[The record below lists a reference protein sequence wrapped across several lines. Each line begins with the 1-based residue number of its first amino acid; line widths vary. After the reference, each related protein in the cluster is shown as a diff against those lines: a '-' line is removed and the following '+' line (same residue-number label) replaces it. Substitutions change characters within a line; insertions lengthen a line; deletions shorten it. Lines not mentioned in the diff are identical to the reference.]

1 MANYRNLMVWQNS
14 RKLVKQIY
22 DLTGKFPLEE
32 KFGLANQI
40 QRAAVSIPSNI
51 AEGYGRNSDKEMI
64 RFLSIAKGS
73 LYEVET
79 QLYIARALGY
89 LPTKKNKVDE
99 LLLEVGKLLNG
110 TIRKIKDGLDYNL
123 CD

>member
-1 MANYRNLMVWQNS
+1 MVWQNS

-22 DLTGKFPLEE
+22 DLTGKFPSEE

-79 QLYIARALGY
+79 QLYIAIDLNY
-89 LPTKKNKVDE
+89 LSEKETQPVMEQCNE
-99 LLLEVGKLLNG
+99 IGKMITGL
-110 TIRKIKDGLDYNL
+110 IKTLS
-123 CD
+123 

>member
-1 MANYRNLMVWQNS
+1 MVWQNS

-73 LYEVET
+73 LYESGNTIVYSNRSKLPFRKRNT
-79 QLYIARALGY
+79 TGY
-89 LPTKKNKVDE
+89 
-99 LLLEVGKLLNG
+99 G
-110 TIRKIKDGLDYNL
+110 TV
-123 CD
+123 

>member
-22 DLTGKFPLEE
+22 DLTGRFPLEE

-79 QLYIARALGY
+79 QLYIAIDLKY
-89 LPTKKNKVDE
+89 LSEKETQPVMEQCNE
-99 LLLEVGKLLNG
+99 IGKMITGL
-110 TIRKIKDGLDYNL
+110 IKTLS
-123 CD
+123 

>member
-1 MANYRNLMVWQNS
+1 MVWQNS

-64 RFLSIAKGS
+64 RVLSIAKGS

>member
-64 RFLSIAKGS
+64 RFLSISKGS

-79 QLYIARALGY
+79 QPVMEQCNEI
-89 LPTKKNKVDE
+89 
-99 LLLEVGKLLNG
+99 GKMITGL
-110 TIRKIKDGLDYNL
+110 IKTLS
-123 CD
+123 

>member
-22 DLTGKFPLEE
+22 DLTGKFPSEE

-79 QLYIARALGY
+79 QLYIAIDLNY
-89 LPTKKNKVDE
+89 LSEKETQPVMEQCNE
-99 LLLEVGKLLNG
+99 IGKMITGL
-110 TIRKIKDGLDYNL
+110 IKTLS
-123 CD
+123 

>member
-1 MANYRNLMVWQNS
+1 MVWQNS
-14 RKLVKQIY
+14 LKLVKQIY
-22 DLTGKFPLEE
+22 NLTGKFPLEE

-51 AEGYGRNSDKEMI
+51 AEGYGRNSNKEMI

-79 QLYIARALGY
+79 QLYIAIDLKY
-89 LPTKKNKVDE
+89 LSE
-99 LLLEVGKLLNG
+99 YCYRCCLQRYISSLWS
-110 TIRKIKDGLDYNL
+110 DG
-123 CD
+123 

>member
-32 KFGLANQI
+32 
-40 QRAAVSIPSNI
+40 
-51 AEGYGRNSDKEMI
+51 MI

-79 QLYIARALGY
+79 QLYIAIDLNY
-89 LPTKKNKVDE
+89 LSEKETQPVMEQCNE
-99 LLLEVGKLLNG
+99 IGKMITGL
-110 TIRKIKDGLDYNL
+110 IKTLS
-123 CD
+123 

>member
-1 MANYRNLMVWQNS
+1 VANYRNLMVWQNS
-14 RKLVKQIY
+14 RKLVKKIY

-79 QLYIARALGY
+79 QLYIAIDLKY
-89 LPTKKNKVDE
+89 LSEKETQPVMERCNE
-99 LLLEVGKLLNG
+99 IGKMITGL
-110 TIRKIKDGLDYNL
+110 IKTLS
-123 CD
+123 

>member
-14 RKLVKQIY
+14 RKLVNQIY

-79 QLYIARALGY
+79 QLYIAIDLKY
-89 LPTKKNKVDE
+89 LSEKETQPVTEQCNE
-99 LLLEVGKLLNG
+99 IGKMITGL
-110 TIRKIKDGLDYNL
+110 IKTLS
-123 CD
+123 

>member
-1 MANYRNLMVWQNS
+1 M
-14 RKLVKQIY
+14 KQIY

-64 RFLSIAKGS
+64 RFLSITKGS

-79 QLYIARALGY
+79 QLYIAIDLKY
-89 LPTKKNKVDE
+89 LSEKETQSVMEQCNEISKMITG
-99 LLLEVGKLLNG
+99 L
-110 TIRKIKDGLDYNL
+110 IKTLS
-123 CD
+123 

>member
-1 MANYRNLMVWQNS
+1 M
-14 RKLVKQIY
+14 KQIY

-79 QLYIARALGY
+79 QLYIAIDLKY
-89 LPTKKNKVDE
+89 LSEKETQLVMEQCNE
-99 LLLEVGKLLNG
+99 IGKMITGL
-110 TIRKIKDGLDYNL
+110 IKTLS
-123 CD
+123 

>member
-1 MANYRNLMVWQNS
+1 MVWQNS

-22 DLTGKFPLEE
+22 NLTGKFPLEE

-51 AEGYGRNSDKEMI
+51 AEGYGRNSNKEMI

-79 QLYIARALGY
+79 QLYIAI
-89 LPTKKNKVDE
+89 D
-99 LLLEVGKLLNG
+99 LN
-110 TIRKIKDGLDYNL
+110 TFQKRKHNRLWNSVMR
-123 CD
+123 